1 MKHIENFTWTVSHI
15 SLLLTGRVKINTV
28 RVQAEEGTRRV
39 RCKQK
44 SKEREKGKEIKM
56 EGEVNVLDK
65 I

>member
-1 MKHIENFTWTVSHI
+1 MKHIENFKWTVSHI
-15 SLLLTGRVKINTV
+15 SLLLTGRVKINT
-28 RVQAEEGTRRV
+28 VQAEEGTRRV